1 MSDAS
6 GVIPQIAAVF
16 GKCGGGLAVM
26 AAMADFTFME
36 KNDARLFVNSPNAI
50 EGNSTA
56 NAIPLPHSSRVKK
69 REMLI
74 SWETKQK

>member
-36 KNDARLFVNSPNAI
+36 KNDAKLFVNSPNAI

-56 NAIPLPHSSRVKK
+56 KCDTSSAQFQSEK